1 LIRVVDFRKAIIAGV
16 AGAAAMEV
24 VLRGFAIAGLPVFD
38 LVQELG
44 AVVFHHSHLLGWAV
58 GLGAHA
64 FVGVMW
70 ALFYAYFF
78 WSRVALPPPLQG
90 LAFAAIPAVLALF
103 IVHPQLTL
111 MQMDQDMIRVS
122 LPMLL
127 GTIGVREVSGI
138 LLSHAVYGLVLG
150 SLYTR
155 PVGYKAGSQ
164 PSVAKRKSVRPRRHV
179 ERRQDGG
186 FMFATGIECS
196 YPTIDNGRWRRDE
209 MESCGHY
216 KRWAE
221 DFELARE
228 IGVTQIRYGPPL
240 HLVFQGPGQYDWSLI
255 DEPMADLKECGPEP
269 IVDLC
274 HFGAPDWLGN
284 FQNEEVAKALPEYA
298 AVFAERYPWVR
309 FYTPVNEMYVCARK
323 SALDGD
329 WNEQRSDESAF
340 VNAVFNLASA
350 SVGMTDA
357 ILKRRPD
364 AIFINSESSEF
375 SQPCC
380 PDPEVKSAAEFENE
394 RRFLPLDLIYAHEVS
409 DRMRGYLRE
418 HDVTDDAF
426 DRFRNRKVPR
436 RSILG
441 VDYNEWT
448 EHLIDREG
456 RPRSLGELFG
466 WYTIAM
472 QYYDRY
478 KLTMMHT
485 ETNQT
490 DASEGSR
497 WLWRQ
502 WHNIQL
508 ARQNGVPLVGFTWYS
523 LTDQIDWNIGLREAL
538 GVVFPVGLFDLN
550 RDPREVGLSYKHL
563 IDMYRDQPEYR
574 ECKALKELMR

>member
-1 LIRVVDFRKAIIAGV
+1 
-16 AGAAAMEV
+16 MEL
-24 VLRGFAIAGLPVFD
+24 VLRGFALAGLPLFD
-38 LVQELG
+38 LVQEMG
-44 AVVFHHSHLLGWAV
+44 AVVFNHSHLVGWAA
-58 GLGAHA
+58 GLGAHT

-78 WSRVALPPPLQG
+78 WSRLKVPPPLQG

-103 IVHPQLTL
+103 IVYPQLKL
-111 MQMDQDMIRVS
+111 MQMNQDVVRVS
-122 LPMLL
+122 VSLLL
-127 GTIGVREVSGI
+127 GTINIREVGGI
-138 LLSHAVYGLVLG
+138 LIGHAVYGLVLG

-155 PVGYKAGSQ
+155 AVGYKVGSR
-164 PSVAKRKSVRPRRHV
+164 PGIPRHVVIAKRRRHS
-179 ERRQDGG
+179 RGASDGG
-186 FMFATGIECS
+186 FIFATGIECS

-216 KRWAE
+216 KRWSE

-228 IGVTQIRYGPPL
+228 IGVTHIRYGPPL
-240 HLVFQGPGQYDWSLI
+240 HLIFEGPGKYDWSLI
-255 DEPMADLKECGPEP
+255 DEPMRDLEQFGPEP

-284 FQNEEVAKALPEYA
+284 FQNKEIADAFPQYA
-298 AVFAERYPWVR
+298 GAFAERYPWVR
-309 FYTPVNEMYVCARK
+309 FYTPINEMYVCARK
-323 SALDGD
+323 STLEGE
-329 WNEQRSDESAF
+329 WNEQRRDESAF
-340 VNAVFNLASA
+340 VNAVFNLAFA
-350 SVGMTDA
+350 SVGMTDT
-357 ILKRRPD
+357 ILERRSD
-364 AIFINSESSEF
+364 AIFVNSESSEF
-375 SQPCC
+375 AQPCC
-380 PDPEVKSAAEFENE
+380 PDPGVESAAEFEND
-394 RRFLPLDLIYAHEVS
+394 RRFLPLDLIYAHDIS

-418 HDVTDDAF
+418 HRITHDVL

-441 VDYNEWT
+441 LDYYEWN

-456 RPRSLGELFG
+456 CPHSLGELFG

-472 QYYDRY
+472 QYYRRY
-478 KLTMMHT
+478 KMTMMHT

-502 WHNIQL
+502 WHNVQL
-508 ARQNGVPLVGFTWYS
+508 AQKNGMPLVGFTWYS
-523 LTDQIDWNIGLREAL
+523 LTDQIDWRIGLDRAL

-563 IDMYRDQPEYR
+563 IDMFCDQPEFR
-574 ECKALKELMR
+574 ECKALKGIMS

>member
-1 LIRVVDFRKAIIAGV
+1 LIRVVDFRKAVVAGV
-16 AGAAAMEV
+16 ASAAAMEV
-24 VLRGFAIAGLPVFD
+24 VLRAFVIAGLPVFD

-44 AVVFHHSHLLGWAV
+44 AVVFHHSHLLGGAV

-78 WSRVALPPPLQG
+78 WSRLKLPPPLQG
-90 LAFAAIPAVLALF
+90 LAFAAVPAVLALF

-122 LPMLL
+122 APMLL

-138 LLSHAVYGLVLG
+138 MLSHAVYGLVLG

-164 PSVAKRKSVRPRRHV
+164 PSVAKRRSVRPPRRV

-196 YPTIDNGRWRRDE
+196 YPTIDHGRWRRDE

-216 KRWAE
+216 RRWAE

-228 IGVTQIRYGPPL
+228 IGVTHIRYGPPL
-240 HLVFQGPGQYDWSLI
+240 HLIFHGPGKYDWSLI
-255 DEPMADLKECGPEP
+255 DEPMADLQECGPEP

-284 FQNEEVAKALPEYA
+284 FQNGDIAKTLPEYA
-298 AVFAERYPWVR
+298 AAFAERYPWVR

-323 SALDGD
+323 SALDGE

-357 ILKRRPD
+357 ILERRPD
-364 AIFINSESSEF
+364 AIFVNSESSEF

-409 DRMRGYLRE
+409 NRMRGYLRE

-441 VDYNEWT
+441 VDYYEWT

-456 RPRSLGELFG
+456 CPRSLGELFG

-563 IDMYRDQPEYR
+563 IDMYCDQPDYR
-574 ECKALKELMR
+574 ECKALKELMH